1 MSFQIDKEYII
12 RLRRELHQVPEVGF
26 DLPKTL
32 AIVRRELDAIGI
44 PYTEKLGK
52 SAIVATLNEGVGNKT
67 IGLRADMDALPVEEQ
82 SGLEFASTIPGQMHA
97 CGHDCHTAVLLET
110 AKVLKAMKKDIKCC
124 VKFVFQACEEGLG
137 GAKSLCDDGLMDS
150 IDFMICC
157 HVAPHFDAGTIHM
170 NKGATLSCSRGLRI
184 DLTGKAC
191 HASRPQEG
199 VDALAMAVRIYNAV
213 QLIKTR
219 EISPFEPVIINI
231 GQIVGGT
238 ANNIVAESAYMNL
251 SLRTL
256 SNDVDE
262 YLVRR
267 ITEISE
273 GTATE
278 MGGKAEVTTYKYCPC
293 LVNDAALVDAVI
305 AASEK
310 VVAKDKINPNKPV
323 AMGAEDFAYYTLH
336 KPGLMFNLGVKEY
349 DGTFGALHNGK
360 MTVNEDVLDIPAKIF
375 VEFVLDQM
383 EG

>member
-1 MSFQIDKEYII
+1 
-12 RLRRELHQVPEVGF
+12 
-26 DLPKTL
+26 
-32 AIVRRELDAIGI
+32 
-44 PYTEKLGK
+44 
-52 SAIVATLNEGVGNKT
+52 
-67 IGLRADMDALPVEEQ
+67 
-82 SGLEFASTIPGQMHA
+82 
-97 CGHDCHTAVLLET
+97 
-110 AKVLKAMKKDIKCC
+110 
-124 VKFVFQACEEGLG
+124 
-137 GAKSLCDDGLMDS
+137 
-150 IDFMICC
+150 
-157 HVAPHFDAGTIHM
+157 M

-199 VDALAMAVRIYNAV
+199 VDALAMAVRIYNAI

-256 SNDVDE
+256 NNDVDE
-262 YLVRR
+262 FLVRR
-267 ITEISE
+267 ITEIAE
-273 GTATE
+273 GTARE
-278 MGGKAEVTTYKYCPC
+278 MGGKAEVVTYKYCPC
-293 LVNDAALVDAVI
+293 LVNDDRLVDAVI

-310 VVAKDKINPNKPV
+310 VVGTDKINPNKPV

-375 VEFVLDQM
+375 LEFVLDQM